1 MQEDIEADKAMSKNK
16 VSEMLFEQ
24 KLQNQMETLFH
35 AFDNDG
41 NGFVSSD
48 EINLDN
54 VTAQILEIFTP
65 LFVEMENL
73 GEKLNKEDFIESALN
88 LFKTLGPIEKSA
100 ILTFKRDGLSLYE
113 KYRIKTPHVPTIDP
127 NSKEIV
133 NQSELNG
140 VAVVDR
146 LELAELQKQERI
158 YKLQKNQF
166 EKDMSECSFAP
177 KIDPNSNEIAK
188 NAIQRQNIIN

>member
-54 VTAQILEIFTP
+54 VTAQILEIF
-65 LFVEMENL
+65 N
-73 GEKLNKEDFIESALN
+73 
-88 LFKTLGPIEKSA
+88 
-100 ILTFKRDGLSLYE
+100 
-113 KYRIKTPHVPTIDP
+113 
-127 NSKEIV
+127 
-133 NQSELNG
+133 
-140 VAVVDR
+140 
-146 LELAELQKQERI
+146 I
-158 YKLQKNQF
+158 Y
-166 EKDMSECSFAP
+166 A
-177 KIDPNSNEIAK
+177 
-188 NAIQRQNIIN
+188 